1 MRKGEIL
8 IETSTLL
15 HTNLPPLPT
24 IHHFFQDIISDPRT
38 STIGSSQVFRN
49 CLSEKFKVNV
59 FTVNHNGHLKTTLT
73 FFDT

>member
-1 MRKGEIL
+1 MRTGEIL

-24 IHHFFQDIISDPRT
+24 THHFLQGIISDPRT
-38 STIGSSQVFRN
+38 STIGSSTVFRN

-59 FTVNHNGHLKTTLT
+59 FTVNPNGHLKTTST
-73 FFDT
+73 FFYT